1 MKSHSLFCFNGVI
14 SLTCSPFIAYAFL
27 YRWELRF
34 INGALRFVDKPE
46 WAFSMNLISFMFLF
60 CAILAIF
67 IYKKEENGR
76 KKSFLFLL
84 AASIT
89 GFVPFLSIFSAI
101 FAFISGILY
110 IGDFNKLA
118 KKIK

>member
-27 YRWELRF
+27 YR
-34 INGALRFVDKPE
+34 
-46 WAFSMNLISFMFLF
+46 FSMNLISFMFLV

>member
-34 INGALRFVDKPE
+34 INGALRFVDKPG
-46 WAFSMNLISFMFLF
+46 WAFSMNLISFMFLV

-76 KKSFLFLL
+76 KKKL
-84 AASIT
+84 
-89 GFVPFLSIFSAI
+89 
-101 FAFISGILY
+101 FISLSGIYHRFRTVSLNFFCNFCIHFGNIVY
-110 IGDFNKLA
+110 R
-118 KKIK
+118 

>member
-14 SLTCSPFIAYAFL
+14 SLTCSPFIVYAFL

-46 WAFSMNLISFMFLF
+46 WAFSMNLISFMFLV

-67 IYKKEENGR
+67 IYKKKKMVVR
-76 KKSFLFLL
+76 KAFY
-84 AASIT
+84 
-89 GFVPFLSIFSAI
+89 FS
-101 FAFISGILY
+101 
-110 IGDFNKLA
+110 
-118 KKIK
+118 